1 MPEIRN
7 QLYMEFAAQLR
18 PKSIPSLP
26 ICGRGARQSVQHAGL
41 THEGLRDGMGLRDV
55 GQFGVEHAS
64 EGEQVVALVL
74 QRHAQRSNAPQ
85 VLRLTFHQLLD
96 DEIEQH
102 LPRGQARPSQ
112 RQNVMA
118 QPLSERSDVAG
129 QSLRLGLGL
138 PRKFN
143 GQFVVRTKPTRA
155 VNLGLELLAPRPGTL
170 GEARQCVGEAF
181 AIV

>member
-1 MPEIRN
+1 
-7 QLYMEFAAQLR
+7 
-18 PKSIPSLP
+18 
-26 ICGRGARQSVQHAGL
+26 
-41 THEGLRDGMGLRDV
+41 MGLCDV

-74 QRHAQRSNAPQ
+74 QRHAQRANAPQ
-85 VLRLTFHQLLD
+85 VLRLTFRQLLD
-96 DEIEQH
+96 DEVEQH

-138 PRKFN
+138 PRKLN

-155 VNLGLELLAPRPGTL
+155 ADLGLQLLAPRPGTL
-170 GEARQCVGEAF
+170 GEARQCVGEALVLTRDVKHI
-181 AIV
+181 AMARCVVPGGLLPSAQALPSMGNCIVRFQSLPGSVK